1 MSEAADRDTTMTT
14 TPELSRE
21 QCDAAT
27 VKRYADGE
35 TLDAIGIYG
44 PRADAVR
51 SVQG

>member
-1 MSEAADRDTTMTT
+1 MSAADRNMTMTT

-21 QCDAAT
+21 QRDAAT

-35 TLDAIGIYG
+35 TLDATAIYG
-44 PRADAVR
+44 PWADVVR

>member
-1 MSEAADRDTTMTT
+1 MSEAADRNMTMTT

-44 PRADAVR
+44 P
-51 SVQG
+51 